1 METAAVDLAFS
12 IYYQRG
18 WTWEDVAP
26 NVEQA
31 VKEYFT
37 ELAQGWAD
45 QDDNIIIRVS
55 RVESRLLNVPGILD
69 VTGTKL
75 NGNPENLMLPVDTI
89 PVVGEMTA
97 STAIIVA
104 G

>member
-1 METAAVDLAFS
+1 M
-12 IYYQRG
+12 
-18 WTWEDVAP
+18 
-26 NVEQA
+26 
-31 VKEYFT
+31 KEYFT

-75 NGNPENLMLPVDTI
+75 NGNPENLMLPVDMI

>member
-1 METAAVDLAFS
+1 M
-12 IYYQRG
+12 
-18 WTWEDVAP
+18 AP

>member
-1 METAAVDLAFS
+1 MLFRS

-18 WTWEDVAP
+18 WTWDDVAP